1 MMSSRTALWIVVLVC
16 IFGSALSFVGVR
28 PLGLRSPA
36 CTNKSFRPSRQSVRM
51 AIEQIEYIIHKD
63 GRVEEKVTGV
73 KGAECHEVTKE
84 VEKVLG
90 KVVYTTPTAER
101 FEETVS
107 VTNTVTQ
114 QETISQGQ
122 QKWGQY

>member
-1 MMSSRTALWIVVLVC
+1 
-16 IFGSALSFVGVR
+16 
-28 PLGLRSPA
+28 
-36 CTNKSFRPSRQSVRM
+36 M

-73 KGAECHEVTKE
+73 KGAEVKCVLTYAISIAPFCPFPSHFFWRLPTQCHEVTKE

-90 KVVYTTPTAER
+90 KVVHTTPTAER

-114 QETISQGQ
+114 QETISSQGQ